1 MFIPRFNI
9 TVGINPESASNQSSF
24 CINNSHPPDGKS
36 MNKYV
41 QRTIRGKSM
50 FFAAAENIGP
60 VSGEVSPAHKLIEML
75 SKDTHKLIT
84 SGQNRIEEATKA
96 FLTDANGE
104 ISSYASANTL
114 ENYGASCITLSV
126 INGKATFFNTGN
138 LLGYYYHGHTLH
150 QMSENNSEKISHVPA
165 GAGIND
171 SLTSSYTLRPTK
183 YVGCLASGVPLVP
196 FVSETVDIDRD
207 DVFMICSGEI
217 CDNLPQSRISY
228 ILSLP
233 ISDEKIVRRITNEA
247 LARGAVGSL
256 TVILIRNGGKPFIQ
270 KSKISAIVKT
280 VVCVVATAVLC
291 AFIIS
296 FIHSCS
302 KKPAILQ
309 EDSPDLPQNS
319 HSSTEFVTRDPSL

>member
-9 TVGINPESASNQSSF
+9 TVGINSESAASQSSF
-24 CINNSHPPDGKS
+24 CINNSHPPDGKA

-41 QRTIRGKSM
+41 QRTIRGKNI
-50 FFAAAENIGP
+50 FFAAAENIDP

-75 SKDTHKLIT
+75 SEEADKLIT
-84 SGQNRIEEATKA
+84 SGQNRIEDATKA

-104 ISSYASANTL
+104 ISSYASANAL
-114 ENYGASCITLSV
+114 ENYGASCITLCV
-126 INGKATFFNTGN
+126 INGKAKFFNTGN
-138 LLGYYYHGHTLH
+138 LLGFYYHDRTLR
-150 QMSENNSEKISHVPA
+150 QMSENNSEKISRVPA
-165 GAGIND
+165 GVGADD
-171 SLTSSYTLRPTK
+171 SLTASYTLRPTK
-183 YVGCLASGVPLVP
+183 YVGCLASGAPLVP

-207 DVFMICSGEI
+207 DIFIICSGEI

-228 ILSLP
+228 ILSLS
-233 ISDEKIVRRITNEA
+233 ISDEKIVRRITSEA
-247 LARGAVGSL
+247 LARGASGDL

-270 KSKISAIVKT
+270 KNTISTIVKT
-280 VVCVVATAVLC
+280 VTGVIAAAVLC

-309 EDSPDLPQNS
+309 EDTPDLPQNTQ
-319 HSSTEFVTRDPSL
+319 SSTEFMTRDPSL